1 MEHRGADAAWPVAQ
15 HSRFELA
22 PPRRFLL
29 PTLLLLLSEEPGY
42 GYNLA
47 KGLEDLRF
55 GRVDRPSVYRAL
67 AQLERDGLV
76 ESWAGAAQG
85 RPGPAGVRPDR
96 GGQHALRG
104 WMGVIKQERDC
115 LDLVLRRYVA
125 TGTVDAALAEAEG
138 AWAAVTGHP
147 WSPVSATSRIERH
160 RHGSQ
165 PAVPVRRRREVVSSG
180 RDEPAVAAPS
190 PSGSTHARFAVVPDR
205 SVMLIEARS
214 TVGPITFG
222 AVGVTG
228 VIEAEVHDGQV
239 EPGAA
244 PSAHLEIEVTHLRS
258 GNGLYDAELLRRID
272 ARRHPVVALDLRGCR
287 PSARRIGT
295 TSTARSPST
304 APPAPSRARSG
315 CPSSPCKLV
324 VSGEQVF
331 DIRDFDIASPT
342 VLMLRIYP
350 DVLVQ
355 LQVEADPMDRDRVR
369 SDGHP
374 PGLRRRLHVRR
385 QCRQP
390 RLRRR
395 HRCRSTRSASPR
407 SSTTCCGACA
417 PMPRTPSASWP
428 PCSIRR
434 TPRAWRC
441 QRDTQDLVDRVKSLV
456 GRD

>member
-1 MEHRGADAAWPVAQ
+1 MEHRGADSAWPVAQ

-29 PTLLLLLSEEPGY
+29 PALLLLLSEEPGY

-76 ESWAGAAQG
+76 DSWAGT
-85 RPGPAGVRPDR
+85 PKAGQARRVY
-96 GGQHALRG
+96 GLTEEGQRALRA

-125 TGTVDAALAEAEG
+125 TGTVDSALAEAEG
-138 AWAAVTGHP
+138 GWAAVTGHP

-160 RHGSQ
+160 RHGIPS
-165 PAVPVRRRREVVSSG
+165 AVPGSRRREVSSNG
-180 RDEPAVAAPS
+180 RDEPAVPAPS
-190 PSGSTHARFAVVPDR
+190 PSAPTRTRFAVVPDR
-205 SVMLIEARS
+205 SVVLIEARS

-222 AVGVTG
+222 AVGISGT
-228 VIEAEVHDGQV
+228 IEAEVHDGQV
-239 EPGAA
+239 QPGRA
-244 PSAHLEIEVTHLRS
+244 PSAHLEIDVTGLRS

-272 ARRHPVVALDLRGCR
+272 ARRHPVVALDLRGA
-287 PSARRIGT
+287 SAVGSLDRFHVDGEVTVHGT
-295 TSTARSPST
+295 TRPIHGTVNVCLPSP
-304 APPAPSRARSG
+304 G
-315 CPSSPCKLV
+315 KLV

-355 LQVEADPMDRDRVR
+355 LQVEAEPMDAA
-369 SDGHP
+369 GP
-374 PGLRRRLHVRR
+374 
-385 QCRQP
+385 
-390 RLRRR
+390 
-395 HRCRSTRSASPR
+395 A
-407 SSTTCCGACA
+407 
-417 PMPRTPSASWP
+417 
-428 PCSIRR
+428 
-434 TPRAWRC
+434 
-441 QRDTQDLVDRVKSLV
+441 
-456 GRD
+456 